1 MRSLAILVIGLILG
15 WALHSVTDKQ
25 PEIVSDIEVIAPTT
39 ENDPQQDT
47 LLLTETLETE
57 PIKQTAPAEPLAEKP
72 TQKKAVDHQ
81 ADLNQLSIALK
92 NRDTDLALAICNSLY
107 RAGQIECRSKLLEF
121 NSAVE
126 TENVLGR
133 ELLHMWLFDHP
144 EDMEVAII
152 LAKEA
157 AGEERFVDA
166 ARLLASA
173 RSYQIEPEA
182 IESISRQIQQLA
194 RASMIKLDLREDF
207 VTQKSLLRIF
217 TEIEPERAAWRYS
230 LARALINLNDY
241 ASALEALSYILFD
254 PDYGERANVLY
265 DQISQRINLASYS
278 VASLQRTGSQFL
290 VTARLNG
297 IHELMLLLDT
307 GASLTSIRAD
317 KLNQLGLKSASG
329 QQIVLNTAGGQIRS
343 TLVQLNSLSVGGQPI
358 RNLNVA
364 SLENFESTADGLLG
378 MDFLRHFKFV
388 IDQSNRSL
396 HLTPK

>member
-1 MRSLAILVIGLILG
+1 M
-15 WALHSVTDKQ
+15 HSIIYKQ
-25 PEIVSDIEVIAPTT
+25 PEIVSEIEIITPTT
-39 ENDPQQDT
+39 ENIPQQDT
-47 LLLTETLETE
+47 PLLAETLEIE
-57 PIKQTAPAEPLAEKP
+57 PIKQTAPSEPLAEKP
-72 TQKKAVDHQ
+72 TQEKAADHQ
-81 ADLNQLSIALK
+81 ADLRQLSIALK

-107 RAGQIECRSKLLEF
+107 HAGQIECRSKLLKF
-121 NSAVE
+121 NSAVG
-126 TENVLGR
+126 TENGLGR
-133 ELLHMWLFDHP
+133 ELLRMWLFDHP
-144 EDMEVAII
+144 DDMEFAIV

-157 AGEERFVDA
+157 VREERFVDA

-182 IESISRQIQQLA
+182 IESISRQVQQLA
-194 RASMIKLDLREDF
+194 RASMMKLDLREDF

-230 LARALINLNDY
+230 LARALISLNDY
-241 ASALEALSYILFD
+241 DGALEALSYIIFD

-278 VASLQRTGSQFL
+278 VASLQRAGSQFL
-290 VTARLNG
+290 VTARVNG
-297 IHELMLLLDT
+297 IHELVLLLDT

-317 KLNQLGLKSASG
+317 KLKQLGLKPVSG
-329 QQIVLNTAGGQIRS
+329 QEIVLNTAGGQIRS

-364 SLENFESTADGLLG
+364 SLEHFESATDGLLG
-378 MDFLRHFKFV
+378 MDFLRHFKFI